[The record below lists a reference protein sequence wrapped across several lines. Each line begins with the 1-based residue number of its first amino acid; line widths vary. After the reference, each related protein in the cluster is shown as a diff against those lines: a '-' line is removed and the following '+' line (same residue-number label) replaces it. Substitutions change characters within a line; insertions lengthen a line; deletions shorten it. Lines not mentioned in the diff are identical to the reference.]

1 MQNIKFGTDGWRAII
16 AQDFTCENV
25 ARVSYATAK
34 WLLNRTPNPV
44 VVIGHDCRFAGE
56 LFVETAIKVLTNMGV
71 KVLTHKGFVSTPMV
85 SLATV
90 KLKANAGIV
99 ITASH
104 NPPSYNG
111 FKIKD
116 AFGGPAAPAEI
127 TLVESHIPAVTEIP
141 STSLQY
147 LVENGMLS
155 YIDMETLYEN
165 HVRESFDLQAIDKA
179 VKLGYDAMFGA
190 GQRILPRLLPSAVML
205 HAEYNPGFNGQA
217 PEPLERNTKEFQQF
231 IREKKSVSAGLITD
245 GDADRIAMYD
255 ENGKFIDAHH
265 ILLLLIHYT
274 VKYRQ
279 MNGKVVVAFSTSD
292 KIKKICQHYNI
303 PVEITKIGFKY
314 IAEKM
319 LVEDILVGGE
329 ESGGISV
336 KGHIPERDG
345 IWDGLLLLDLMRLTG
360 KSMSQLIQEVYDI
373 VGAFV
378 FERLDLHLKEEKK
391 QEIIARCEAGSFSE
405 FGEYKVERIETIDGY
420 KYHLGHERWIMIR
433 PSGTEPLLRV
443 YGEARSSEEVN
454 HLLETVRSI
463 LLA

>member
-16 AQDFTCENV
+16 AADFTCDNV

-34 WLLNRTPNPV
+34 WLLNRTPNPT
-44 VVIGHDCRFAGE
+44 VVIGHDCRFAGQ
-56 LFVETAIKVLTNMGV
+56 LFTETAIKVLTAMGV

-90 KLKANAGIV
+90 KLNANAGIV

-116 AFGGPAAPAEI
+116 GFGGPAAPAEI
-127 TLVESHIPAVTEIP
+127 ALVEAQIPETAQIP
-141 STSLQY
+141 DISMQSLID
-147 LVENGMLS
+147 NGMLR
-155 YIDMETLYEN
+155 YIDMEDLYEK
-165 HVRESFDLQAIDKA
+165 HVRESFDLTAIDAA
-179 VKLGYDAMFGA
+179 VKLGYDAMYGA
-190 GQRILPRLLPSAVML
+190 GQRILPRLLPSATML

-217 PEPLERNTKEFQQF
+217 PEPLERNTREFQNF
-231 IREKKSVSAGLITD
+231 IRTEKSVHAGLITD

-279 MNGKVVVAFSTSD
+279 MSGKVVVAFSTSD
-292 KIKKICQHYNI
+292 KIKKICNHYNI

-345 IWDGLLLLDLMRLTG
+345 IWDGLLLLDLMRLTN

-378 FERLDLHLKEEKK
+378 FERLDLHLTEEKK
-391 QEIIARCEAGSFSE
+391 QDIIKRCEQGAFKE
-405 FGEYKVERIETIDGY
+405 FGEYKVERIETIDGF
-420 KYHLGHERWIMIR
+420 KYHLGDERWVMIR

-443 YGEARSSEEVN
+443 YGEARTSDEVN

-463 LLA
+463 LLS

>member
-116 AFGGPAAPAEI
+116 SFGGPAAPAEI
-127 TLVESHIPAVTEIP
+127 TLVESHIPAATEIP
-141 STSLQY
+141 ATSLQS

-179 VKLGYDAMFGA
+179 VKLGYDAMYGA

-205 HAEYNPGFNGQA
+205 HADYNPGFNGQA

-378 FERLDLHLKEEKK
+378 FERLDLHLTEEKK

>member
-16 AQDFTCENV
+16 AQDFTCDNV
-25 ARVSYATAK
+25 ARVSYATAQ
-34 WLLNRTPNPV
+34 WLLKRTPNPV

-56 LFVETAIKVLTNMGV
+56 LFVETAIKVLTNAGV

-90 KLKANAGIV
+90 KLNANAGIV

-116 AFGGPAAPAEI
+116 SFGGPAAPVEI
-127 TLVESHIPAVTEIP
+127 AMVESYIPETTEIP
-141 STSLQY
+141 NTSLQT
-147 LVENGMLS
+147 LVENGMLQ
-155 YIDMETLYEN
+155 YIDMETIYEN
-165 HVRESFDLQAIDKA
+165 HVRESFDLSAIDKA
-179 VKLGYDAMFGA
+179 VKLGYDAMYGA
-190 GQRILPRLLPSAVML
+190 GQRILPRLLPSAIML
-205 HAEYNPGFNGQA
+205 HADYNPGFNGQA

-231 IREKKSVSAGLITD
+231 IREKKSVNAGLITD

-292 KIKKICQHYNI
+292 KIKKICNHYNI

-319 LVEDILVGGE
+319 MVEDILVGGE

-360 KSMSQLIQEVYDI
+360 KSMSLLIQEVYDI

-378 FERLDLHLKEEKK
+378 FERLDLHLTEEKK
-391 QEIIARCEAGSFSE
+391 QEIIARCAAGSFKE
-405 FGEYKVERIETIDGY
+405 FGEYKVERIETIDGF
-420 KYHLGHERWIMIR
+420 KYHLGQERWIMIR

-443 YGEARSSEEVN
+443 YGEASTTSEVN

-463 LLA
+463 LLD

>member
-16 AQDFTCENV
+16 AADFTCDNV

-34 WLLNRTPNPV
+34 WLLNRTPNPT
-44 VVIGHDCRFAGE
+44 VVIGHDCRFAGQ
-56 LFVETAIKVLTNMGV
+56 LFTEAAIKVLTEMGV
-71 KVLTHKGFVSTPMV
+71 KVLTHNGFVSTPMV

-116 AFGGPAAPAEI
+116 SFGGPAAPAEI
-127 TLVESHIPAVTEIP
+127 TLVESHIPDTTIIP
-141 STSLQY
+141 NVSLQS
-147 LVENGMLS
+147 LVEKGMLT

-165 HVRESFDLQAIDKA
+165 HVRESFDLLAIDKA
-179 VKLGYDAMFGA
+179 VKLGYDAMYGA
-190 GQRILPRLLPSAVML
+190 GQRILPRLLPSATML
-205 HAEYNPGFNGQA
+205 HADYNPGFNGQA
-217 PEPLERNTKEFQQF
+217 PEPLERNTLEFQEY
-231 IREKKSVSAGLITD
+231 IRTTKSVDAGLITD

-279 MNGKVVVAFSTSD
+279 MSGKVVVAFSTSD

-373 VGAFV
+373 VGEFV
-378 FERLDLHLKEEKK
+378 FERLDLHLTEEKK
-391 QEIIARCEAGSFSE
+391 QEIIKRCEEGAFTA
-405 FGEYKVERIETIDGY
+405 FGEYNVERIETIDGF

-454 HLLETVRSI
+454 HLLQTVRAI
-463 LLA
+463 LLS